1 MNVNYSRAKAVE
13 YYARSYIVMD
23 YNTGEVNWIIADA
36 NKVSK
41 KYKKYLLSAD
51 GDVTYP
57 ISPSSVTLNDGN
69 LAYISD
75 NKFLVTYKVDTT
87 SRLFKEVSNINFGK
101 ASNNVNLDYTDDSYY
116 VTADNVIKKVEDGTV
131 SDVIK
136 TDNNIN
142 NLEWCTNSYNQLEA
156 NRMGFCKNRIKKS
169 TEATR
174 KPISQYDLDGNLIT
188 TYISLRDATNKT
200 NGSYKSI
207 SQCAC
212 GKVKSSGGFIWK
224 YEVK

>member
-1 MNVNYSRAKAVE
+1 MEEIWKTITEFENY
-13 YYARSYIVMD
+13 
-23 YNTGEVNWIIADA
+23 
-36 NKVSK
+36 
-41 KYKKYLLSAD
+41 
-51 GDVTYP
+51 
-57 ISPSSVTLNDGN
+57 
-69 LAYISD
+69 
-75 NKFLVTYKVDTT
+75 
-87 SRLFKEVSNINFGK
+87 EVSNLGRIRNSKKKILNQYKNTKGYLQLTLYKNKKQYTKRVHRLVAQAFIPNPNNLPQINHKSG
-101 ASNNVNLDYTDDSYY
+101 
-116 VTADNVIKKVEDGTV
+116 
-131 SDVIK
+131 IK

-174 KPISQYDLDGNLIT
+174 KPISQYDLDGNYIA

-212 GKVKSSGGFIWK
+212 GKTKSSSGFIWK